1 MDDTA
6 CENLEFRNF
15 ASRSRAIEF
24 EKLTNKARNEMAS
37 QPNPR
42 FFKFDFLKHAKTRL
56 SYRRLLSTYN

>member
-37 QPNPR
+37 QP

-56 SYRRLLSTYN
+56 SYRRLLSIYN

>member
-1 MDDTA
+1 MDDAA

-37 QPNPR
+37 QP

-56 SYRRLLSTYN
+56 SYRRLLSIYN